1 MATLKVR
8 EDNGSYRYWNTDMI
22 ESIHFVFVDK
32 VEVGKAPHAELYLNF
47 PDESVSRKMLSKINT
62 EIKFRYMVELWDA
75 KLAKCGLIDVDDLE
89 DNSARRG
96 HAYEEANRIFRE
108 EQAARS
114 NLNPQ
119 ADGGQDNA

>member
-47 PDESVSRKMLSKINT
+47 PDESVSRKLLSKINT
-62 EIKFRYMVELWDA
+62 EIKFRYLVELWDA
-75 KLAKCGLIDVDDLE
+75 KLAKGGLIDVDDLE

-96 HAYEEANRIFRE
+96 QAHENANRIFRE
-108 EQAARS
+108 EQIARG

-119 ADGGQDNA
+119 AEGGQDNA